1 MSSSM
6 GWNFEDSSSGDV
18 EGLND
23 GGVETFRDDHLLSL
37 AKESAQNSLDARKD
51 KNKPVILEFKTFE
64 IETKDFPDID
74 NFKKILDLQI
84 EYWKKAKRDSSS
96 EQFFRKARDI
106 LDSKK
111 ITCLRISDFNT
122 TGLDGTDK
130 GKSEPYSRWWKLVR
144 SKGVTDNDP
153 LDGGSFGLGKFA
165 SFACSNL
172 RTVFYNTTD
181 LNGNE
186 AHQGVSILA
195 SFDTEEGKR
204 KRGKGYYCNFE
215 DFSCLKSQ
223 INLDKEYKRKK
234 PGTDVYVL
242 SFRDDDAQ
250 LEDKLFSSILRS
262 FLLAIYE
269 EKLIFKLNGKKID
282 KSSLRRLIDRYRN
295 EKFKELVPSETI
307 EYYDILEGEHESKDF
322 YLSLFEEKDVLLKI
336 SIKTGLSKKIGM
348 FRNNGMKIFDQR
360 RIKSYNDYA
369 GMLFLRG
376 EKINAYFRKLENPEH
391 DNWRPERSD
400 TPEVA
405 KQNIQK
411 LRDFMRKN
419 LKDLEN
425 ITLPESENV
434 EGINSLLDEDYDLGD
449 KRIEGLEFKPLKIIE
464 PKRRVLKKT
473 KLARK
478 VPGGGG
484 GRRDVP
490 LPRPPSPSPF
500 PGTSGEGKDEKKKA
514 KKEIF
519 VEEINLVDLGSGEY
533 NLIFKT
539 EEDLNSSSVELFIG
553 GEIENEE
560 IEILEASLPE
570 NKEALKT
577 SKNKIKLG
585 KVEKGKLNKLKFKIN
600 DETAWALEVNFY
612 EN

>member
-1 MSSSM
+1 
-6 GWNFEDSSSGDV
+6 
-18 EGLND
+18 
-23 GGVETFRDDHLLSL
+23 
-37 AKESAQNSLDARKD
+37 
-51 KNKPVILEFKTFE
+51 
-64 IETKDFPDID
+64 
-74 NFKKILDLQI
+74 
-84 EYWKKAKRDSSS
+84 
-96 EQFFRKARDI
+96 
-106 LDSKK
+106 
-111 ITCLRISDFNT
+111 
-122 TGLDGTDK
+122 
-130 GKSEPYSRWWKLVR
+130 
-144 SKGVTDNDP
+144 
-153 LDGGSFGLGKFA
+153 
-165 SFACSNL
+165 
-172 RTVFYNTTD
+172 
-181 LNGNE
+181 
-186 AHQGVSILA
+186 
-195 SFDTEEGKR
+195 
-204 KRGKGYYCNFE
+204 
-215 DFSCLKSQ
+215 
-223 INLDKEYKRKK
+223 
-234 PGTDVYVL
+234 
-242 SFRDDDAQ
+242 
-250 LEDKLFSSILRS
+250 
-262 FLLAIYE
+262 
-269 EKLIFKLNGKKID
+269 
-282 KSSLRRLIDRYRN
+282 
-295 EKFKELVPSETI
+295 
-307 EYYDILEGEHESKDF
+307 
-322 YLSLFEEKDVLLKI
+322 
-336 SIKTGLSKKIGM
+336 
-348 FRNNGMKIFDQR
+348 
-360 RIKSYNDYA
+360 
-369 GMLFLRG
+369 
-376 EKINAYFRKLENPEH
+376 LENPEH

-484 GRRDVP
+484 GRRNVP

-539 EEDLNSSSVELFIG
+539 EEDLNSSNVELFIG

-570 NKEALKT
+570 NKEVLKT

-585 KVEKGKLNKLKFKIN
+585 KIEKGKLNKLKFKIN